1 MASSATTAFGTLLKL
16 GDGGGTEAFATIA
29 EVKNIKG
36 PKLKMDT
43 IEVTSHSSA
52 GAWREFIAG
61 LLDAGEVTFDMN
73 WLPANATQSYSAGI
87 LRDMVNRT
95 KRNFQ
100 LVIPAASPVTWTIPA
115 FVTNF
120 EPDFAVDGAL
130 VASITLK
137 VAGQPT
143 LA

>member
-16 GDGGGTEAFATIA
+16 GDGGGSEAFATIA

-43 IEVTSHSSA
+43 IEVTSHSSTSA
-52 GAWREFIAG
+52 FREYIAG
-61 LLDAGEVTFDMN
+61 LLDGGEVTFDMN
-73 WLPANATQSYSAGI
+73 WLPANATQSYSAGV
-87 LRDMVNRT
+87 LKDMYNRT

-100 LVIPAASPVTWTIPA
+100 LVFPSASPTTWTFAA
-115 FVTNF
+115 FVTGF
-120 EPDFAVDGAL
+120 EPDAAVDGAL
-130 VASITLK
+130 TASLTLK
-137 VAGQPT
+137 LTGVPT

>member
-1 MASSATTAFGTLLKL
+1 MASSATASFGTLLKL

-52 GAWREFIAG
+52 SATREFIAG
-61 LLDAGEVTFDMN
+61 LLDAGEVTFDFN
-73 WLPANATQSYSAGI
+73 WIPANATQSYSAGI
-87 LRDMVNRT
+87 LKDWVNRT

-100 LVIPAASPVTWTIPA
+100 LVWPAASPVTWTFAA
-115 FVTNF
+115 FVTGF
-120 EPDFAVDGAL
+120 EPDASVDGAL
-130 VASITLK
+130 TASITLK
-137 VAGQPT
+137 VTGMPT